1 MELSFDKDVVEPG
14 EEVTISVKTEPKS
27 CVALRAVDKSIELL
41 KGAENLEKTV
51 SEIHSNV

>member
-1 MELSFDKDVVEPG
+1 MQLSFDKDVVEPG

-41 KGAENLEKTV
+41 KEAEDLEKTV